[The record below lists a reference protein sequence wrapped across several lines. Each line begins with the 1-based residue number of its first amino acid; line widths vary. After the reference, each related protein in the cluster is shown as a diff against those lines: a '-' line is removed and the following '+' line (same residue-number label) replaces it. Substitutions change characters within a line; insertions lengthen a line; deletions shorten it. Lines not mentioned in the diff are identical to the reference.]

1 MDAVEGNNADDAVE
15 LADELVVHR
24 AYKHDTSGR
33 HGNLPNRLQ
42 SMYDTCKETK
52 NDYRVRHFIRAL
64 AFIWSFPGETE
75 AAFIQRLLLL
85 EQGLLDVLFR
95 FARSAQRCECTRGRA
110 STRARMTRSP
120 SRR

>member
-1 MDAVEGNNADDAVE
+1 MP
-15 LADELVVHR
+15 
-24 AYKHDTSGR
+24 KK
-33 HGNLPNRLQ
+33 LQ
-42 SMYDTCKETK
+42 GMYDECKKAK
-52 NDYRVRHFIRAL
+52 NDYRVRDFIRAL
-64 AFIWSFPGETE
+64 AYIWSFPGETK

-95 FARSAQRCECTRGRA
+95 LFRSAQRCECTRGRA